1 MEGSNFLMHVNRY
14 QEVLQYSVIVPEFFF
29 GKIFKN
35 YYYKSKVGI
44 NGEIPYLHKNLIKNL
59 TMQMMNFNI

>member
-1 MEGSNFLMHVNRY
+1 MEGSNFLMHAFA
-14 QEVLQYSVIVPEFFF
+14 QEFFF

-44 NGEIPYLHKNLIKNL
+44 NVEIPYLHKNLIKNL